1 MAVLKTEKL
10 TKSFG
15 GLRAVTG
22 LEIEIGRG
30 GLAGLIGPNGAGKT
44 TTFNLLTGIIKP
56 DSGRIIF
63 NGKDIAGLPPYRVTR
78 LGIARTFQNIRL
90 FRDLPVLDNVRIAC
104 HHRVSYSLLESMV
117 FRFGRF
123 QREERE
129 ITERSREFLDIFG
142 LLKYSMDRAGS
153 LPYGLQRR
161 LEIARALATGPEL
174 LLLDEPA
181 AGMHTGE
188 KKDLM
193 ELIGFIRKKFSLSIL
208 LIEHDMNLVMGI
220 CESIFVL
227 DYGELIAEGPPEG
240 IKADRR
246 VIEAYLGEEAAD
258 A

>member
-1 MAVLKTEKL
+1 MPILKTENL
-10 TKSFG
+10 NRSFG
-15 GLRAVTG
+15 GLRAVANLG
-22 LEIEIGRG
+22 FEIAKG

-56 DSGRIIF
+56 DSGKIIF
-63 NGKDIAGLPPYRVTR
+63 NGRNIAGLPPYRVTR

-104 HHRVSYSLLESMV
+104 HHRIKYGLLESMV

-123 QREERE
+123 GVEERE

-142 LLKYSMDRAGS
+142 LLKYSSDRAGS

-161 LEIARALATGPEL
+161 LEIARALATGPLL

-181 AGMHTGE
+181 AGMHPGE

-193 ELIGFIRKKFSLSIL
+193 ELIGFIRKKFDLTIL

-227 DYGELIAEGPPEG
+227 DYGELIAEGLPAK
-240 IKADRR
+240 IMADRK
-246 VIEAYLGEEAAD
+246 VIEAYLGEEAPD